1 MTLTTKELEKI
12 AWSPYDLIRNPTQE
26 DWKKSYDALKQLAEE
41 NPQDGR
47 YPNTLGYLCYY
58 GRHTGQRNYEE
69 ARMWFEKGNELHEIE
84 SAYKLSDM
92 LAEGLGG
99 PADRDRAVKLRIM
112 VYVFC
117 RDEFEDGMRDG
128 KFADTALR
136 IGRMLHE
143 GKLVPKNDLE
153 AMSYLLEAKY
163 AIECRKQYH
172 EYGDETVE
180 KNIQKVM
187 DECEKPDDEVRSW
200 KQFGV
205 GLARVPDHLLWN
217 DDLLMTIQ
225 MDVDDQGTIR
235 LEFRRKRKDGRKPPK
250 ILWPVAPA
258 MKVFMLDSVVLYGAE
273 VKQIWSKTP
282 EETVTCDRYE
292 YDEDTETYTFFLDNE
307 PQLRLQGGWFVLPM
321 DELRKTE
328 IASHPAGAPGVWQ

>member
-12 AWSPYDLIRNPTQE
+12 AWAPYDLIRNPTQE
-26 DWKKSYDALKQLAEE
+26 DWKKSYDALRQLEKE
-41 NPQDGR
+41 NPKDGR

-69 ARMWFEKGNELHEIE
+69 ARMWFEKGEKLDVIE
-84 SAYKLSDM
+84 SMYKLADM
-92 LAEGLGG
+92 LTEGMGG
-99 PADRDRAVKLRIM
+99 PADPDRALKLRLL
-112 VYVFC
+112 VYYIC
-117 RDEFEDGMRDG
+117 RDQFEDGMQDS
-128 KFADTALR
+128 KFADAALR
-136 IGRMLHE
+136 MGRMYHE
-143 GKLVPKNDLE
+143 GKLCHRNDLE

-180 KNIQKVM
+180 KNILRVM
-187 DECEKPDDEVRSW
+187 DECDKPDDEVRRW
-200 KQFGV
+200 KQFG
-205 GLARVPDHLLWN
+205 LSLSRVPNHLLAN
-217 DDLLMTIQ
+217 DDLLMTIK

-235 LEFRRKRKDGRKPPK
+235 LEFRRKRKDGKKPNK
-250 ILWPVAPA
+250 ILWSVAPA

-282 EETVTCDRYE
+282 EETVTCNRYE
-292 YDEDTETYTFFLDNE
+292 YDEDTDTYTFFLEDE
-307 PQLRLQGGWFVLPM
+307 PQFRLQGGWFVLPM

>member
-12 AWSPYDLIRNPTQE
+12 AWAPYDLIRNPTRE
-26 DWKKSYDALKQLAEE
+26 DWKKSYDALRQLEKE
-41 NPQDGR
+41 NPKDGR

-69 ARMWFEKGNELHEIE
+69 ARMWFEKGEKLDMIE
-84 SAYKLSDM
+84 SMYKLADM
-92 LAEGLGG
+92 LTEGMGG
-99 PADRDRAVKLRIM
+99 PADPDRALKLRLL
-112 VYVFC
+112 VYYIC
-117 RDEFEDGMRDG
+117 RDQFEDGMQDS
-128 KFADTALR
+128 KFADAALR
-136 IGRMLHE
+136 MGRMYHE
-143 GKLVPKNDLE
+143 GKLCHRNDLE

-180 KNIQKVM
+180 KNILRVM
-187 DECEKPDDEVRSW
+187 DECDKPDDEVRRW
-200 KQFGV
+200 KQFG
-205 GLARVPDHLLWN
+205 LSLSRVPNHLLAN
-217 DDLLMTIQ
+217 DDLLMTIK
-225 MDVDDQGTIR
+225 MDVDDRGTIR
-235 LEFRRKRKDGRKPPK
+235 LEFRRKRKDGKKPNK
-250 ILWPVAPA
+250 ILWSVAPA

-282 EETVTCDRYE
+282 EETVTCNRYE
-292 YDEDTETYTFFLDNE
+292 YDEDSDTYTFFLEDE
-307 PQLRLQGGWFVLPM
+307 PQFRLQGGWFVLPM

>member
-12 AWSPYDLIRNPTQE
+12 AWAPYDLIRDPTME
-26 DWKKSYDALKQLAEE
+26 DWKKSYDALRQLEKE
-41 NPQDGR
+41 NPKDGR

-58 GRHTGQRNYEE
+58 GRHTGQRDYAE
-69 ARMWFEKGNELHEIE
+69 ARMWFEKGNELRHIE

-99 PADRDRAVKLRIM
+99 PADKDRALELRM
-112 VYVFC
+112 LVYAFC
-117 RDEFEDGMRDG
+117 RDEFEGGVRDG

-136 IGRMLHE
+136 MGRTLHE
-143 GKLVPKNDLE
+143 GKLCRRNDLE
-153 AMSYLLEAKY
+153 AMNYLLEARY

-180 KNIQKVM
+180 KNILQAM
-187 DECEKPDDEVRSW
+187 DECDKPDDEVRSW

-205 GLARVPDHLLWN
+205 GLARVPNHLLWN
-217 DDLLMTIQ
+217 DGLLMTIR
-225 MDVDDQGTIR
+225 MDVDEQGTIR
-235 LEFRRKRKDGRKPPK
+235 LEFRRKRKDGRKPPR

-273 VKQIWSKTP
+273 VKEIWSRTP

-292 YDEDTETYTFFLDNE
+292 YDDDTDTYTFFLEDE
-307 PQLRLQGGWFVLPM
+307 LQFRLRGGWFVLPM